1 MFRYSLG
8 VFAGA
13 NEYRYN
19 RRSGAGTMQQI
30 EKVTTN
36 SEVINVSLRQVAKGT
51 VSADVGAT
59 RLLHAGPEGLSAT
72 IQHMRKITKQ
82 MKRAET
88 LTGLV
93 LVNGA
98 IALTLLNVF
107 AIILAVNAQKSVIPP
122 TVTLGAWLIY
132 LGGFVVLPL
141 NLLRLARR
149 RNRVLDVVSR
159 FDDTRA
165 LGPVTELLERDRA
178 AARSALMRL
187 LPRVRAE
194 DRAIVSP
201 GEVENLN
208 QLVRTL
214 RREETE
220 LGVKVVEALGKVGD
234 SRSLFSLERLAETR
248 SKRLQPVREAALL
261 ALPELRQFIGNMHAG
276 KALLRP
282 SQAPTAD
289 LLQPASSC
297 NAPNSDNLLSP
308 DSKEP

>member
-1 MFRYSLG
+1 
-8 VFAGA
+8 
-13 NEYRYN
+13 
-19 RRSGAGTMQQI
+19 MQRL

-36 SEVINVSLRQVAKGT
+36 SQVINVSLRQVDKGT
-51 VSADVGAT
+51 LSADVGAT
-59 RLLHAGPEGLSAT
+59 RLLNAGPEGLNAA
-72 IQHMRKITKQ
+72 IQHMRNTTRK

-98 IALTLLNVF
+98 IALTLLNVV
-107 AIILAVNAQKSVIPP
+107 AILLAVNSQKSVIPP

-132 LGGFVVLPL
+132 LGGFIVLPL
-141 NLLRLARR
+141 NLMRLARR

-159 FDDTRA
+159 FDDMRA
-165 LGPVTELLERDRA
+165 LGPVTELLERDRV

-187 LPRVRAE
+187 LPQVRAE

-201 GEVENLN
+201 AEVENLN

-220 LGVKVVEALGKVGD
+220 LGVKVVEALGKIGD
-234 SRSLFSLERLAETR
+234 SRSLFSLERLAESR
-248 SKRLQPVREAALL
+248 NKRLQPVREAAIL
-261 ALPELRQFIGNMHAG
+261 ALPELRQFIGNMHVG

-289 LLQPASSC
+289 LLQPASSSD
-297 NAPNSDNLLSP
+297 APNGDNLLTP
-308 DSKEP
+308 DSHEPLV